1 MGDPIEVDLI
11 PVSGPSADVI
21 VSIASADPD
30 VWVNLAA
37 QANLLAAQQGFTIMT
52 GPLYNTPERTL
63 ASVADVQSWS
73 STQSN
78 VGAKLAKSGGGGMSV
93 GEQVAW
99 GVGLLAAGTLAVLA
113 IRQRLDR
120 WRQGRVDRNRLVSPS
135 FLGRNRAVRKRQDP
149 VPPYRPRSPREC
161 VARCR
166 GKLRPTRGSA
176 PWRMETRAQRPRVS
190 RDPFGTGAPAT
201 GLPSRSNV
209 MAVAIPA
216 VPVPL
221 VGYAVTST
229 CTILAGPTQVTLIVG
244 DRTGLAAT
252 ALAVL
257 PWT

>member
-63 ASVADVQSWS
+63 ASVADVQSWL

-78 VGAKLAKSGGGGMSV
+78 VGAKLAKSGGGGMAV

-113 IRQRLDR
+113 IR
-120 WRQGRVDRNRLVSPS
+120 
-135 FLGRNRAVRKRQDP
+135 
-149 VPPYRPRSPREC
+149 
-161 VARCR
+161 
-166 GKLRPTRGSA
+166 
-176 PWRMETRAQRPRVS
+176 
-190 RDPFGTGAPAT
+190 
-201 GLPSRSNV
+201 
-209 MAVAIPA
+209 
-216 VPVPL
+216 
-221 VGYAVTST
+221 
-229 CTILAGPTQVTLIVG
+229 
-244 DRTGLAAT
+244 AAT
-252 ALAVL
+252 R
-257 PWT
+257 